1 MPVSVREVFM
11 QSYTK
16 MRSTRYNDVIMKVI
30 PGHFVTPNSHI
41 NYYID
46 MTTMKTRQ
54 NEAKAAARA
63 MSEDYVASTVVD
75 TIVCMDGMEVIGAY
89 MAEELTKAGIMSMNA
104 HKTIYIMSP
113 EYDLAGQMI
122 VRENNQ
128 MMVRGKHCLLL
139 LASATTGQTIARASE
154 SINYYGGTIEG
165 ISAIYSAVSKV
176 MGYQIHALYTNADL
190 PDYKSYPPS
199 KCKMCQSN
207 QAIDAICNGFGY
219 SRL

>member
-104 HKTIYIMSP
+104 HKRIYIMSP

-122 VRENNQ
+122 VTEIIQ

-207 QAIDAICNGFGY
+207 QPIDAICNGFGY
-219 SRL
+219 SSL

>member
-1 MPVSVREVFM
+1 
-11 QSYTK
+11 
-16 MRSTRYNDVIMKVI
+16 
-30 PGHFVTPNSHI
+30 
-41 NYYID
+41 

-54 NEAKAAARA
+54 NEAMAAARA
-63 MSEDYVASTVVD
+63 MSEKYVASTVVD

-89 MAEELTKAGIMSMNA
+89 MAEELTRAGIMSMNA

-113 EYDLAGQMI
+113 EYDLSGQMI

-139 LASATTGQTIARASE
+139 LASATTGQTIARAQK
-154 SINYYGGTIEG
+154 SIDYYGGTIVG

-176 MGYQIHALYTNADL
+176 MDYPVHALYTTSDL
-190 PDYKSYPPS
+190 PDYKSYQPAN
-199 KCKMCQSN
+199 CKMCMN
-207 QAIDAICNGFGY
+207 NEPIDAICNGFGY

>member
-1 MPVSVREVFM
+1 
-11 QSYTK
+11 
-16 MRSTRYNDVIMKVI
+16 
-30 PGHFVTPNSHI
+30 
-41 NYYID
+41 

-54 NEAKAAARA
+54 NEAVAAAKA
-63 MSEDYVASTVVD
+63 MSENYVSSTVVD

-89 MAEELTKAGIMSMNA
+89 MADELTRSGIMSMNA

-113 EYDLAGQMI
+113 EYDLSGQMI

-139 LASATTGQTIARASE
+139 LASATTGQTIARAQE
-154 SINYYGGTIEG
+154 SINYYGGTIVG

-176 MGYQIHALYTNADL
+176 MDYPVHALYTAADL
-190 PDYKSYPPS
+190 PDYKSYQPAD
-199 KCKMCQSN
+199 CKMCQNN
-207 QAIDAICNGFGY
+207 QPIDAICNGFGY